1 MSRHLLDR
9 ASLLCVT
16 LATAGL
22 VVTGLWAARPA
33 GPAVAS
39 TVPVPRPVPVAA
51 ARAAGDTPGTTVSPG
66 PAAAPGDVEHASA
79 VVTTSPAPSAV
90 PAVQPADDWVVA
102 TASATGVPPRALRAY
117 AATQLRMDQED
128 AGCGI
133 GWTTLAAIGAIES
146 GHGTHGGA
154 ALDAAGRAVPLI
166 LGPALDGTG
175 AFAAIP
181 ATAAST
187 ALDGDA
193 RWQHAVG
200 PMQFLPSTWERWAAD
215 GDGDGLTDP
224 HDLDDAALAAARYLC
239 TAGGDLGTGA
249 GWRAAVL
256 AYNRSD
262 AYADAVLDRAQTYA
276 SAAG

>member
-22 VVTGLWAARPA
+22 VATGLWAARPA
-33 GPAVAS
+33 GPPVAS
-39 TVPVPRPVPVAA
+39 TVPAPRPVPVAA
-51 ARAAGDTPGTTVSPG
+51 APAAGDAPGPVVSPG
-66 PAAAPGDVEHASA
+66 AVEHASA
-79 VVTTSPAPSAV
+79 AVTPSSESPAAPV
-90 PAVQPADDWVVA
+90 QQPADDWVVA
-102 TASATGVPPRALRAY
+102 TASATGVPARALRAY
-117 AATQLRMDQED
+117 AATQLRMGQED
-128 AGCGI
+128 AGCGV

-154 ALDAAGRAVPLI
+154 ALDPAGRAVPLI

-175 AFAAIP
+175 PFAAIP

-187 ALDGDA
+187 ALDGDP

-215 GDGDGLTDP
+215 GDGDGVSDP

-239 TAGGDLGTGA
+239 AAGGDLGTGA

-256 AYNRSD
+256 AYNHSD
-262 AYADAVLDRAQTYA
+262 DYADAVLDRAQTYA
-276 SAAG
+276 SAAA